1 MQVWYKKGALKI
13 MYNIAVVGAT
23 GAVGQEMLNMLDIRK
38 FPVNKIYPFA
48 SSRSKGKKIKFKNN
62 EYEVIELTK
71 ENVEKYS
78 NEIQLA
84 LFSAG
89 ASVSREFAPIFAQKG
104 IFVVDNSSAWRMEPD
119 IPLVVPEVNSH
130 TLSKDKKIIANPNC
144 STIQMVVV
152 LAPIHKVAK
161 IKRIIVSTYQSV
173 SGAGGKA
180 MVELF
185 EEAKKVLEKLE
196 RQTSLISSDN
206 TIFFVE
212 KQKDSIFPRQIAFNL
227 IPQIDIFLQNL
238 YTKEEMKMVNETKKI
253 LEDEN
258 IKISAQCVRVPVF
271 RAHSESVWIETE
283 KKITVAEIKEI
294 LSSQPS
300 VKVIDDPFN
309 EDPTL
314 RYPTPLD
321 ATSQQTTYVGRIRE
335 DLSCENG
342 FVMWIVSD
350 NLLKGAALNAVQI
363 LEKLIERKVV

>member
-1 MQVWYKKGALKI
+1 

-23 GAVGQEMLNMLDIRK
+23 GAVGQEMLHMLEVRN
-38 FPVNKIYPFA
+38 FPVDKIYPFA
-48 SSRSKGKKIKFKNN
+48 SSRSKGKKIKFKSQ

-71 ENVEKYS
+71 ENVEKYVKD
-78 NEIQLA
+78 IQLA

-89 ASVSREFAPIFAQKG
+89 ATVSKEYAPLFAQYG
-104 IFVVDNSSAWRMEPD
+104 VYVVDNSSAWRMEPE
-119 IPLVVPEVNSH
+119 IPLVVPEVNPH
-130 TLSKDKKIIANPNC
+130 TLSKEKKIIANPNC

-185 EEAKKVLEKLE
+185 QESQLVVEKLK
-196 RQTSLISSDN
+196 QTDTLLTFNNNYFCID
-206 TIFFVE
+206 
-212 KQKDSIFPRQIAFNL
+212 KQQPSVFPRQIAFNL
-227 IPQIDIFLQNL
+227 IPQIDIFLENL

-253 LEDEN
+253 LESPD

-283 KKITVAEIKEI
+283 EKITPNEVKKI
-294 LSSQPS
+294 LSVSPG
-300 VKVIDDPFN
+300 VKVVDDPFN
-309 EDPTL
+309 ENVNL

-321 ATSQQTTYVGRIRE
+321 AAQQQITYVGRIRE
-335 DLSCENG
+335 DISCDNG
-342 FVMWIVSD
+342 IVMWIVSD
-350 NLLKGAALNAVQI
+350 NLLKGAALNAVEI
-363 LEKLIERKVV
+363 LEEMHNRGII

>member
-1 MQVWYKKGALKI
+1 
-13 MYNIAVVGAT
+13 MYNVAVVGAT
-23 GAVGQEMLNMLDIRK
+23 GAVGQEMLNMLQLRN

-48 SSRSKGKKIKFKNN
+48 SSRSKGKKIKFRNE

-78 NEIQLA
+78 KEIQLA

-89 ASVSREFAPIFAQKG
+89 ATVSKEFAPIFAQKG
-104 IFVVDNSSAWRMEPD
+104 IFVVDNSSAWRMEPE

-152 LAPIHKVAK
+152 LGPIHKVAK

-185 EEAKKVLEKLE
+185 EETKRVIKKLE
-196 RQTSLISSDN
+196 EQPSLISTENS
-206 TIFFVE
+206 IFMTE
-212 KQKDSIFPRQIAFNL
+212 KQQNSVFPRQIAFNL

-238 YTKEEMKMVNETKKI
+238 YTKEEIKMVNETKKI
-253 LEDEN
+253 LEDDS

-271 RAHSESVWIETE
+271 RAHSESVWIET
-283 KKITVAEIKEI
+283 KRKISLQEVKEI
-294 LSSQPS
+294 LNNQLS
-300 VKVIDDPFN
+300 VKVVDDPFN
-309 EDPTL
+309 NEPSL
-314 RYPTPLD
+314 RYPTPID
-321 ATSQQTTYVGRIRE
+321 ATSQQITYVGRIRE
-335 DLSCENG
+335 DLSCDNG
-342 FVMWIVSD
+342 LVMWIVSD

-363 LEKLIERKVV
+363 LEEMIKREIV

>member
-1 MQVWYKKGALKI
+1 
-13 MYNIAVVGAT
+13 
-23 GAVGQEMLNMLDIRK
+23 GQEMLHMLEVRN

-48 SSRSKGKKIKFKNN
+48 SSRSVGKKIRFKSQ

-71 ENVEKYS
+71 ENVEKYAKD
-78 NEIQLA
+78 IQLA

-89 ASVSREFAPIFAQKG
+89 ASVSKEYAPLFAQKG
-104 IFVVDNSSAWRMEPD
+104 IYVVDNSSAWRMEKD
-119 IPLVVPEVNSH
+119 IPLVVPEVNPH

-152 LAPIHKVAK
+152 LAPIHRYVR

-185 EEAKKVLEKLE
+185 NEAQVVLEQLKK
-196 RQTSLISSDN
+196 TDSLLTFNNS
-206 TIFFVE
+206 FFCVE
-212 KQKDSIFPRQIAFNL
+212 KQQPSVFPKQIAFNL
-227 IPQIDIFLQNL
+227 IPQIDIFLENL

-253 LEDEN
+253 LESPD

-271 RAHSESVWIETE
+271 RGHSESVWIETE
-283 KKITVAEIKEI
+283 KKITVQQAKEI
-294 LSSQPS
+294 LSIAKG
-300 VKVIDDPFN
+300 VKVIDEPTSQDPR
-309 EDPTL
+309 L
-314 RYPTPLD
+314 RYSTPVEC
-321 ATSQQTTYVGRIRE
+321 AQKQITYVGRIRE

-342 FVMWIVSD
+342 LVMWIVSD

-363 LEKLIERKVV
+363 LEEMVTRKIV

>member
-1 MQVWYKKGALKI
+1 

-23 GAVGQEMLNMLDIRK
+23 GAVGQEMLYMLETRN

-48 SSRSKGKKIKFKNN
+48 SSRSKGKKVLFKNK

-71 ENVEKYS
+71 ENVKKYAK
-78 NEIQLA
+78 EIQLA

-89 ASVSREFAPIFAQKG
+89 ASVSKEFAPIFAEEG
-104 IFVVDNSSAWRMEPD
+104 IFVVDNSSAWRMEPN
-119 IPLVVPEVNSH
+119 IPLVVPEVNPH

-152 LAPIHKVAK
+152 LAPIHKVAR

-185 EEAKKVLEKLE
+185 EETKKVISQLDKEQTLMTHNVNSFMIEKS
-196 RQTSLISSDN
+196 QPS
-206 TIFFVE
+206 V
-212 KQKDSIFPRQIAFNL
+212 FPTQIAFNL

-271 RAHSESVWIETE
+271 RAHSESVWIETATKISVE
-283 KKITVAEIKEI
+283 KTKEI
-294 LSSQPS
+294 LSKAKG
-300 VKVIDDPFN
+300 VKIIDDPFN
-309 EDPTL
+309 TDANL
-314 RYPTPLD
+314 RYPTPLQS
-321 ATSQQTTYVGRIRE
+321 TQQQITYVGRIRE
-335 DLSCENG
+335 DISCDNG
-342 FVMWIVSD
+342 LVMWIVSD
-350 NLLKGAALNAVQI
+350 NLLKGAALNAVEI
-363 LEKLIERKVV
+363 LEKLCEQKII

>member
-1 MQVWYKKGALKI
+1 

-23 GAVGQEMLNMLDIRK
+23 GAVGQEMLYMLGVRN

-48 SSRSKGKKIKFKNN
+48 SSRSKGKKVLFKDK

-71 ENVEKYS
+71 ENVKKYS
-78 NEIQLA
+78 KEIHLA

-89 ASVSREFAPIFAQKG
+89 ASVSKEFAPIFAEEG
-104 IFVVDNSSAWRMEPD
+104 IFVVDNSSAWRMEKNV
-119 IPLVVPEVNSH
+119 PLVVPEVNPH

-152 LAPIHKVAK
+152 LAPIHKIAK

-185 EEAKKVLEKLE
+185 EETKRVIDKLNLES
-196 RQTSLISSDN
+196 SLLTHNKNSFSINKQSP
-206 TIFFVE
+206 FV
-212 KQKDSIFPRQIAFNL
+212 FPKQIAFNL

-238 YTKEEMKMVNETKKI
+238 YTKEEMKMVNETRKI

-258 IKISAQCVRVPVF
+258 IRISAQCVRVPVF

-283 KKITVAEIKEI
+283 KKLNIEEVKEI
-294 LSSQPS
+294 LTKTKG
-300 VKVIDDPFN
+300 VKVVDDPFN
-309 EDPTL
+309 ENPDL
-314 RYPTPLD
+314 RYPTPLECMCE
-321 ATSQQTTYVGRIRE
+321 QITYVGRIRE
-335 DLSCENG
+335 DISCENG
-342 FVMWIVSD
+342 LVFWIVSD
-350 NLLKGAALNAVQI
+350 NLLKGAALNAVEI
-363 LEKLIERKVV
+363 LEEMIKRKIV